1 MKEEDKNIEFANRVL
16 NHREELSEEEVSAWL
31 EERENRRLLDEL
43 ADIKRKLQRK
53 DYSALK
59 AVAWGRLQSRIRGRR
74 VVFRRWISVA
84 AMVACFIGGGLWFW
98 MNQTNQKPE
107 WEKVPVAQI
116 KAGKACAELIL
127 AGGKSVPLN
136 IGKSE
141 IETEKLTGIRNDSV
155 KGLDYSKV
163 VLLDEAIK
171 TDYNVLRVPVGGF
184 YKLELPDGTKV
195 WLNAAS
201 ELKFPVQ
208 FNDDRREV
216 YLKGEGYFEVAK
228 DLSHQFVVHLK
239 NSAVTVLG
247 TKFNISAYEEED
259 HIYTTLAEGAVS
271 FYSELNK
278 QQVTLQ
284 PGMQSTMNNVT
295 GLTQLSEVDPSVYTS
310 WVNGSFVFHSLK
322 LETIMRQL
330 QRWYDFEIFYQ
341 NFEVKEYTFRG
352 VVNRDMDFGRV
363 LKMIERTTDVHFNI
377 DHRTVVVSKKFK

>member
-1 MKEEDKNIEFANRVL
+1 MEEDKNIEFANRVL
-16 NHREELSEEEVSAWL
+16 NHREELSDEQVSVWL
-31 EERENRRLLDEL
+31 DKGENRRLLDEL
-43 ADIKRKLQRK
+43 AGIKRNLQRK

-59 AVAWGRLQSRIRGRR
+59 TLAWGRLQSRIAGRR
-74 VVFRRWISVA
+74 VLLRRWLSVA
-84 AMVACFIGGGLWFW
+84 AVVACFIGGGLWFW
-98 MNQTNQKPE
+98 MNQTELQTGG
-107 WEKVPVAQI
+107 EKLPVAQI

-136 IGKSE
+136 TGKLE
-141 IETEKLTGIRNDSV
+141 IETEKLTGIRNDSL
-155 KGLDYSKV
+155 KGLDYTQV

-171 TDYNVLRVPVGGF
+171 AEYNVLRVPVGGF

-208 FNDDRREV
+208 FNGARREV

-228 DLSHQFVVHLK
+228 DPSHQFVVHLK

-247 TKFNISAYEEED
+247 TKFNISAYEEEE

-284 PGMQSTMNNVT
+284 PGMQSAMNNLT
-295 GLTQLSEVDPSVYTS
+295 GLTHLAEVDPSVYTS

-341 NFEVKEYTFRG
+341 NPEVKEYTFRG
-352 VVNRDMDFGRV
+352 AVNRDMDIGRV
-363 LKMIERTTDVHFNI
+363 LKMIERTTDVHFTI
-377 DHRTVVVSKKFK
+377 DHRTVVVSK